1 MTRLAAIAAL
11 LIPFAAA
18 PAAAAA
24 PAQACAVTWGSQP
37 KNAASTASGHVA
49 GVRGAPG
56 SCYDRLVVD
65 LGSASGDGY
74 RVEYVPA
81 LTEDATGDPVPL
93 RGGAVLRVIA
103 ESPAYDDAGNPT
115 FIPGDRAELVDVTG
129 WQTLRQVS
137 WAGSFEG
144 QTTIGVGT
152 RARLP
157 FRAFTLTAPPRLVV
171 DVAHQW

>member
-37 KNAASTASGHVA
+37 KNAAPTARGHVTD
-49 GVRGAPG
+49 VRGAP
-56 SCYDRLVVD
+56 SPCYDRLVVD
-65 LGSASGDGY
+65 LGPASGDGY
-74 RVEYVPA
+74 RVEYVLS
-81 LTEDATGDPVPL
+81 LTEDPTGDPVPL
-93 RGGAVLRVIA
+93 RGGAVLRVVA

-115 FIPGDRAELVDVTG
+115 YTPANRAELVDVTG
-129 WQTLRQVS
+129 WPTLRQVA

-144 QTTIGVGT
+144 QTTIGVGA

-157 FRAFTLTAPPRLVV
+157 FRAFTLTGPPRLVV